1 MKQNKH
7 EYIYNISATLKEQQT
22 DGRTD
27 RSHGMQPS
35 HLIPYH
41 FWFLLRQ
48 WIFNLNLTNLA
59 SEWVSEWMT
68 VCVSMDGV
76 KWLGKWHEIAMP
88 IALPSFY
95 FIQQTFIIIIRRRM
109 DGWLYNL
116 VNCGTILVGW
126 VVDDRPLICAT
137 LTNNLPLPAMYVIQF
152 PQNVV
157 RHTCDVHNQMAGLQ
171 RDVFCGHHVDI
182 YFLLDYHLYG

>member
-1 MKQNKH
+1 MTPVYRLNWLCTPARRDCIPLYIYGISAVRHMKQNKH

-88 IALPSFY
+88 IAVPSFY
-95 FIQQTFIIIIRRRM
+95 FIQQTFIIIRRRM
-109 DGWLYNL
+109 DGY
-116 VNCGTILVGW
+116 TIL
-126 VVDDRPLICAT
+126 
-137 LTNNLPLPAMYVIQF
+137 
-152 PQNVV
+152 
-157 RHTCDVHNQMAGLQ
+157 
-171 RDVFCGHHVDI
+171 
-182 YFLLDYHLYG
+182 